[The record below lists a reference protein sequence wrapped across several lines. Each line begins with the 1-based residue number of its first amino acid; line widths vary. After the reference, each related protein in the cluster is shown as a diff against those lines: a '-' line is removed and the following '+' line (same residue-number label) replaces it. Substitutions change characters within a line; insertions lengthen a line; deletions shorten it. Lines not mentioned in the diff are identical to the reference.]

1 MAFKTSKIE
10 YVIKLYNSAGT
21 YQRVLTEVNEG
32 ITIEKSL
39 FGGSGP
45 LTLILN
51 QKIDELPSDITF
63 NAKIKIFR
71 KDAFNSNPIQVYY
84 GYIVSIDPI
93 ITEREELTRIT
104 CLGSI
109 SKLKN
114 DFLRQTSNYE
124 GSPLAYEIEPAYIDE
139 HIKEILSHYR
149 DLINSHY
156 GSYSYSMID
165 DPDNYWSDTNY
176 IQSTSDIGKIPYRY
190 FNLKHL
196 DAIREIAKFL
206 PKNDSANDYWF
217 WYLDDTGRFHLK
229 KLSTTPDHILYLRK
243 HLTSLEARK
252 NIEGVINKVFFW
264 NEKGSA
270 AKQIMLIEDDSNSQ
284 DKYDIIADRITD
296 SQIYF
301 KDAAELYAQARLKEN
316 SEYKAEATIVVSSD
330 KYDICS
336 FHPGDVVSI
345 RDVKDTNLFPSRMI
359 IQRLILKEN
368 EAVLELST
376 PRPDLTTQVEQD
388 RQFVENQ
395 LKWFGEILTRID
407 GTRIHTGV
415 QHWTQEG
422 IVFTPTSNDT
432 VEWSEGVFYLPND
445 VWRVVTSNS
454 ITVSEDTILYV
465 DEANVYCTK
474 DTGKA
479 AVASGTGSIKA
490 GENFLVDSSANW
502 ETDQYKG
509 YALWVNPSGGSA
521 EKHIISRNT
530 QTVLYIEA
538 HDPFDT
544 TDSNCSYEIHKL
556 ELRSTTKLR
565 ASGTAD
571 SGTTTTVVD
580 SERTETNDFWNGYE
594 IKFTSGDNAGLTR
607 RVIDFDASAD
617 TLTLDRA
624 LPNAVSS
631 GDKYQL
637 YLSPENQILIAD
649 VLPDSDANNKA
660 QIIERSSAVSDSTT
674 AATGGKK
681 ANEALTDDYY
691 IKRVIR
697 SDKIE
702 FADPECTGLNLTNTH
717 MGYYDGT
724 NWKVYIQGSG
734 PEAGNFYFGG
744 NTNNYIQWNG
754 ITLTVAGSIN
764 VTGGDAFSKTNDTL
778 DDIFDGTTYKKTT
791 ENEKTGAGR
800 AYNALNANNRYKQ
813 WLVNSDMVAGTN
825 PAPGVIIDSSGIRGY
840 NSAGQKT
847 FEITGEEG
855 DGLFR
860 GDLYADDIVAG
871 GTLTGNTIKTSDANT
886 RVEMNS
892 SDNALYIYYDG
903 VKRIDLNQ
911 DRITLLDGFGIAVAA
926 IWGDAAGLNLWAS
939 PNGNNVQIALEDT
952 SINTGKL
959 VPGYNQNVDLGSSTE
974 RWRTL
979 YLSGSGTSPYGCLYL
994 PPGGYEGRIYSGDNW
1009 CVINPRTYGIHN
1021 AVGFDNLGDTNPEG
1035 SGIWELGND
1044 TNYWF
1049 KVHAATGGFVE
1060 HSPGG
1065 LMFEDGLKI
1074 IKRMRAKNGRLDK
1087 SSLDERLLSSP
1098 RGSKKKSDGVRI
1110 SYLAMT
1116 AISAIKEL
1124 AERVEAL
1131 EKKLNK

>member
-580 SERTETNDFWNGYE
+580 SERTEANDFWNGYE

-702 FADPECTGLNLTNTH
+702 FADPECTGLNLTNTY
-717 MGYYDGT
+717 MGYYDGM
-724 NWKVYIQGSG
+724 NWKAYIDKN
-734 PEAGNFYFGG
+734 GNFYFGG
-744 NTNNYIQWNG
+744 DASNYIQWNG
-754 ITLTVAGSIN
+754 STLTIRGSL
-764 VTGGDAFSKTNDTL
+764 TA
-778 DDIFDGTTYKKTT
+778 DDIETGTLS
-791 ENEKTGAGR
+791 GI
-800 AYNALNANNRYKQ
+800 
-813 WLVNSDMVAGTN
+813 LVEGST
-825 PAPGVIIDSSGIRGY
+825 IQTDSSGHFRLVMKSSEELY
-840 NSAGQKT
+840 FPNALSFMSQTDLDMAT
-847 FEITGEEG
+847 ITGAI
-855 DGLFR
+855 DGSMKL
-860 GDLYADDIVAG
+860 ASQNDI
-871 GTLTGNTIKTSDANT
+871 S
-886 RVEMNS
+886 
-892 SDNALYIYYDG
+892 YIY
-903 VKRIDLNQ
+903 VLSAVPQ
-911 DRITLLDGFGIAVAA
+911 VGIK
-926 IWGDAAGLNLWAS
+926 
-939 PNGNNVQIALEDT
+939 
-952 SINTGKL
+952 GKL
-959 VPGYNQNVDLGSSTE
+959 VPVMSGYDLGSSTAK
-974 RWRTL
+974 WQNL
-979 YLSGSGTSPYGCLYL
+979 YLSGNIEIDGTVDGIDISSHAENASAHHSKTTYSSELTVNSDWDMNTYDIIDLKFLKFNPTYGQIHWGTDLFLDLYSSEARYGKHLVPRDLTLNLNLGSASLYWNEINYKYLTDRGCLGVFDKGVEMPNGKVVSDL
-994 PPGGYEGRIYSGDNW
+994 TALKLLKKHPVLKTGYGVPRFDYSSMPKAVFKPAPIAEKDVYDKDGKLIYRKNQKMG
-1009 CVINPRTYGIHN
+1009 
-1021 AVGFDNLGDTNPEG
+1021 
-1035 SGIWELGND
+1035 
-1044 TNYWF
+1044 
-1049 KVHAATGGFVE
+1049 
-1060 HSPGG
+1060 
-1065 LMFEDGLKI
+1065 EDGAELT
-1074 IKRMRAKNGRLDK
+1074 AL
-1087 SSLDERLLSSP
+1087 
-1098 RGSKKKSDGVRI
+1098 I
-1110 SYLAMT
+1110 SIM
-1116 AISAIKEL
+1116 IGAIKEL
-1124 AERVEAL
+1124 DKKVETL
-1131 EKKLNK
+1131 EAKIK